1 MKFAQSQLYALCAV
15 AGLASVQAAPA
26 LASDDKSTAS
36 ALMEMVGVSSN
47 EGASQIDY
55 SERPKLVL
63 PPRLGELPSPR
74 ERAERSGDWPAQLS
88 AERRR
93 NADRYARLP
102 NAPPEAPRQGVLAR
116 VMSFGSGAQ
125 QAPAPAIDEPGR
137 RMLSEPPTGYR
148 RPTKDLSKITDTDA
162 KKSSWWNP
170 LSWGRGSANNAASAA
185 AEEKLRPEEQG
196 VFSSLR
202 KLTGFNSSDSTTI
215 GTSPAQQ
222 TSSSD
227 SGSWFQMPSFVR
239 GSDDTR

>member
-15 AGLASVQAAPA
+15 AGIAALQAAPA
-26 LASDDKSTAS
+26 LASDDKSTVS

-55 SERPKLVL
+55 SERPRLVL
-63 PPRLGELPSPR
+63 PPRIGELPAPR

-125 QAPAPAIDEPGR
+125 QAPAPVVDEPGR

-170 LSWGRGSANNAASAA
+170 LSWGRGSAASAA
-185 AEEKLRPEEQG
+185 TEEKLRPEEQG
-196 VFSSLR
+196 AFSSLR
-202 KLTGFNSSDSTTI
+202 KLVGLNSSDS
-215 GTSPAQQ
+215 A
-222 TSSSD
+222 TSSAPSAQSSSDD
-227 SGSWFQMPSFVR
+227 SGSWFQMPRFVQAP
-239 GSDDTR
+239 DDRK